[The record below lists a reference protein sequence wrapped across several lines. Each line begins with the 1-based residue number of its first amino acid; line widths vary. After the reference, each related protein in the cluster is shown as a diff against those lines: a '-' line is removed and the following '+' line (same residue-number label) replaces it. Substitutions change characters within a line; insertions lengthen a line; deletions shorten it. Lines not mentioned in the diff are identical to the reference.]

1 MSDLPELLA
10 AFDGVSL
17 DALDQRAALLRR
29 VDHKYAVPETA
40 FEQLLRLLRADYQA
54 LEIDGGRVFR
64 YSTTYFE
71 TPDLRCF
78 IDHVEDRLPRFK
90 ARSRLYE
97 DSGECVFEVKLKR
110 SDDQTDKRQ
119 IDYAPD
125 DRLRLT
131 DGARECVRRA
141 LDGAGVEPPRDL
153 GASLTTAFERLT
165 LASPDGPER
174 LTCDF
179 GVRLIGPEENTVAM
193 RGDLVLVETKSETG
207 DTPAD
212 RELAGMGIR
221 PTSLSKYRVGMSLV
235 GRAERFGAQ
244 PGGDLFD
251 L

>member
-1 MSDLPELLA
+1 
-10 AFDGVSL
+10 V
-17 DALDQRAALLRR
+17 
-29 VDHKYAVPETA
+29 
-40 FEQLLRLLRADYQA
+40 

-97 DSGECVFEVKLKR
+97 NSGECVFEVKLKR

-125 DRLRLT
+125 DRRRLT
-131 DGARECVRRA
+131 DQARECVLSA
-141 LDGAGVEPPRDL
+141 LDGAGVEPPGDL
-153 GASLTTAFERLT
+153 SASLTTAFERLT
-165 LASPDGPER
+165 LASRNGSER

-179 GVRLIGPEENTVAM
+179 GVRLIAPEGDTVAM
-193 RGDLVLVETKSETG
+193 RGDLVLVETKSEEG
-207 DTPAD
+207 DSPAD
-212 RELAGMGIR
+212 HELTGMGIT
-221 PTSLSKYRVGMSLV
+221 PISLSKYRVGMSLV
-235 GRAERFGAQ
+235 GGAERFGAQ
-244 PGGDLFD
+244 PGSDLFA